1 MASYAVDVADLFLMS
16 PSRIE
21 TMNETSKTIA
31 DITSLGIVGSTLASA
46 LPPLAAGLSVAW
58 TLIRLYETE
67 TIRRWLKR

>member
-1 MASYAVDVADLFLMS
+1 
-16 PSRIE
+16 
-21 TMNETSKTIA
+21 MNDTSKTIA

-46 LPPLAAGLSVAW
+46 LPPLAAGLSVVW

>member
-1 MASYAVDVADLFLMS
+1 
-16 PSRIE
+16 
-21 TMNETSKTIA
+21 MNDTSKTIA